1 MKERYLSKTRHG
13 FVSIAIYHRGLKMF
27 ETLPVYFDTQS
38 LVSCELTLN
47 EVAAEKFYFWEPLL
61 N

>member
-1 MKERYLSKTRHG
+1 MKERYLSKTRQG
-13 FVSIAIYHRGLKMF
+13 FVTIAIYHRGLKMF